1 MFSNPFYKESP
12 NKTPNQDAEPNN
24 TSSESAEK
32 DVLGDITEPSV
43 DISNITDNQ
52 KPGFNNP
59 FGDQEPVISSLF
71 DMKLTS
77 FLNIERRR
85 R

>member
-1 MFSNPFYKESP
+1 MFSNPFYKENP
-12 NKTPNQDAEPNN
+12 NKSTNQEAEPNN

-32 DVLGDITEPSV
+32 DVLDDITEPSGD

-59 FGDQEPVISSLF
+59 FGDQEAVI
-71 DMKLTS
+71 
-77 FLNIERRR
+77 
-85 R
+85 